1 MILISDSGSTKAD
14 WVAVSN
20 GVITGEYSTKGFN
33 PFFHDKVFITAELSG
48 NAGLNALRDKISAV
62 YFFGAGCSSPERNA
76 IIAEGLKEF
85 FKYAIIAVEHDM
97 LGCALSVCN
106 GEPGL
111 ACIIGTGS
119 NICFFDG
126 RHVGSTRHG
135 LGYVLGDEA
144 SGSYFGKKL
153 LARYIYGLLPL
164 HLEKSFS
171 EKYQLSKEDII
182 RHVYSEPNPN
192 VFLASFAT
200 FLSDHGDDPFI
211 RSLIR
216 SGIEEFFE
224 TNVLSYDESKHHP
237 VHFAG
242 SIAHFFADVI
252 REVAQSKGVAVG
264 NIIRKP
270 INGLTE
276 YFIKGGK
283 IPE

>member
-33 PFFHDKVFITAELSG
+33 PFFHDQNFIITELD
-48 NAGLNALRDKISAV
+48 NNEGLCAIRDKISAV
-62 YFFGAGCSSPERNA
+62 YFFGAGCSSPDRNSV
-76 IIAEGLKEF
+76 IAEGLMLF
-85 FKYAIIAVEHDM
+85 FKNAIVSVEHDM
-97 LGCALSVCN
+97 LGCALSVCD

-126 RHVGSTRHG
+126 RYVGSTRHG

-153 LARYIYGLLPL
+153 LAWYIYGLLPE
-164 HLEKSFS
+164 HLGKSFS

-182 RHVYSEPNPN
+182 RRVYKEPNPN

-200 FLSDHGDDPFI
+200 FLSDHGTDPFI
-211 RSLIR
+211 RNLIR
-216 SGIEEFFE
+216 KGMEEFFE
-224 TNVLSYDESKHHP
+224 TNVQAYDEYKHYP

-242 SIAHFFADVI
+242 SIAHFFSDVI
-252 REVAQSKGVAVG
+252 REVAQAKNIVVG

-270 INGLTE
+270 ISGLAE
-276 YFIKGGK
+276 YFMKGGK
-283 IPE
+283 IPA

>member
-14 WVAVSN
+14 WIAVSE
-20 GVITGEYSTKGFN
+20 GIITGEYSTKGFN
-33 PFFHDKVFITAELSG
+33 PFFHDKTFICAELE
-48 NAGLNALRDKISAV
+48 NNEGLASISDKVSAV
-62 YFFGAGCSSPERNA
+62 YFFGAGCSSPDRNA
-76 IIAEGLKEF
+76 IISEGLRLF
-85 FKYAIIAVEHDM
+85 FVNAIVSVEHDM

-126 RHVGSTRHG
+126 RYVGGTRHG

-153 LARYIYGLLPL
+153 LAWFVYGLLPA
-164 HLEKSFS
+164 HLDTSFR

-182 RHVYSEPNPN
+182 RKVYSEPNPN

-200 FLSDHGDDPFI
+200 FLSDHGADPFI
-211 RSLIR
+211 RNLIR
-216 SGIEEFFE
+216 KGMEEFFE
-224 TNVLSYDESKHHP
+224 TNVMAYNESKQYP

-242 SIAHFFADVI
+242 SIAHFFSDVI
-252 REVAQSKGVAVG
+252 RDVAQSKNILVG

-270 INGLTE
+270 ISGLAD
-276 YFIKGGK
+276 YFIRGGK
-283 IPE
+283 IPD